1 MSAPDLTPPGWK
13 PDPLSERLARIEGRF
28 DAVDERFR
36 SVDRRFDAVDQRFN
50 AIDQRFAGIDARLGL
65 IERVMLWGF
74 TINATL
80 SLAILARVL
89 LK

>member
-28 DAVDERFR
+28 DAVDARFG
-36 SVDRRFDAVDQRFN
+36 
-50 AIDQRFAGIDARLGL
+50 GIEARLTL
-65 IERVMLWGF
+65 LERVMLWGF